1 MEPLDAIAV
10 ASSTFVDVLDQVAP
24 HQFGAA
30 TPCDGWDVR
39 ELVGHVIVGSR
50 MAVAL
55 LDGASLDE
63 AKAFWGQTFGDDVV
77 EVCREEIG
85 AQLDR
90 IRTVVA
96 WDAVVHHPMGD
107 IPASQL
113 LGFRI
118 GDLTLHAWDLATA
131 LGVEDGIPDDLA
143 AVVLESM
150 LPMAPFIGEIGM
162 FGSGPS
168 GTVGEDAPVKTR
180 LLDLTG
186 RRP

>member
-1 MEPLDAIAV
+1 MEPLDAIAA
-10 ASSTFVDVLDQVAP
+10 ASSTFVDVLDQIEP
-24 HQFGAA
+24 GQLGAA
-30 TPCDGWDVR
+30 TPCEGWDVA
-39 ELVGHVIVGSR
+39 ELVGHLIVGSQ

-63 AKAFWGQTFGDDVV
+63 AKEFWGQTFGDDVV
-77 EVCREEIG
+77 DVCRETI
-85 AQLDR
+85 ASQLDR
-90 IRTVVA
+90 IHAVSD

-118 GDLTLHAWDLATA
+118 GDLALHAWDLASA
-131 LGVEDGIPDDLA
+131 LGVDDGIPDDLA
-143 AVVLESM
+143 AVVYQNLQ
-150 LPMAPFIGEIGM
+150 PMAPFIGEIGM

-168 GTVGEDAPVKTR
+168 GTVGEDAPLKTR

>member
-24 HQFGAA
+24 DQFGAA
-30 TPCDGWDVR
+30 TPCEGWDIR

-50 MAVAL
+50 MGVAL

-63 AKAFWGQTFGDDVV
+63 AKSFWGQTFGGDMID
-77 EVCREEIG
+77 VCREAISLE
-85 AQLDR
+85 LDR
-90 IRTVVA
+90 MHAVSD

-107 IPASQL
+107 IAASLL

-131 LGVEDGIPDDLA
+131 LSVEDGIPDDLA

-150 LPMAPFIGEIGM
+150 LPMAAFIGEIGV

-168 GTVGEDAPVKTR
+168 GTVGEDAPLKTR

>member
-10 ASSTFVDVLDQVAP
+10 ASSTFVDVLDQVEP
-24 HQFGAA
+24 GQLGAA
-30 TPCDGWDVR
+30 TPCEDWDVR
-39 ELVGHVIVGSR
+39 ELVAHVIVGSQ
-50 MAVAL
+50 MGVAL
-55 LDGASLDE
+55 LDGATLDE
-63 AKAFWGQTFGDDVV
+63 AKGFWGQTFGDDVID
-77 EVCREEIG
+77 VCREAISL
-85 AQLDR
+85 QLDR
-90 IRTVVA
+90 IHAVSD

-131 LGVEDGIPDDLA
+131 LGVDDGIPDDLA
-143 AVVLESM
+143 TVVLESM
-150 LPMAPFIGEIGM
+150 LPMAAFIGEIGI

-168 GTVGEDAPVKTR
+168 GTVGEDAPLKTR

-186 RRP
+186 RGT